1 MGLFDSLT
9 GKKGKVET
17 AENGTRSIRE
27 PKGSGIRQKMFPALA
42 TEIIGHRGASEDAP
56 ENTIASLKLGFAQGA
71 DGCELDF
78 HSTKDHRLVVIHD
91 GTTKRVA
98 GVDKKVSEQ
107 TLDELR
113 ALEVGQWGEWKGK
126 GFSEKI
132 PTLDEALATIP
143 KGRRLFLH
151 CYCSQHDIK
160 KVRDSVLATAT
171 KAEQVMFIAL
181 TLGPCREFKT
191 VLPDCKAYWL
201 HAYGPSVPS
210 LDELIQKAKAAHVDG
225 LDLDKRFP
233 INKAFVQKVHLAGLE
248 LHVST
253 VDDAGEA
260 LKLIVA
266 GVDSITTNRPGWLR
280 NQARLSLR
288 R

>member
-9 GKKGKVET
+9 SKKGKVET
-17 AENGTRSIRE
+17 AKDKVRSIRE
-27 PKGSGIRQKMFPALA
+27 PKGSGMRQKMFPALA

-113 ALEVGQWGEWKGK
+113 ALEVGQWGEWKDK

-132 PTLDEALATIP
+132 PTLDEALATVP
-143 KGRRLFLH
+143 EGRRLFLH
-151 CYCSQHDIK
+151 CYCSQNDIK
-160 KVRDSVLATAT
+160 KLRDLVLRSGT
-171 KAEQVMFIAL
+171 KAEQVVFVAL
-181 TLGPCREFKT
+181 ILGPCKEFKA
-191 VLPDCKAYWL
+191 VLPECKAYWL

-210 LDELIQKAKAAHVDG
+210 LDELIQKAKAAHIDG

-233 INKAFVQKVHLAGLE
+233 IDKSFVQKVHLAGLE
-248 LHVST
+248 LHVWT

-266 GVDSITTNRPGWLR
+266 GVDSITTNRPGWLLS
-280 NQARLSLR
+280 QVRLSR
-288 R
+288 RR